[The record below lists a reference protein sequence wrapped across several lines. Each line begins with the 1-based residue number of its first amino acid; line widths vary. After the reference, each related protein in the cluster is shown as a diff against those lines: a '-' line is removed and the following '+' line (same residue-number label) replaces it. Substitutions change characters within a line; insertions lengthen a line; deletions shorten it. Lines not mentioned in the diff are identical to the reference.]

1 MDEEE
6 LAKGLKQ
13 SVNKEIITVISPL
26 LDAEISCL
34 TQNDLISRVPLIS
47 TVVGLYHLGTSFKDY
62 YTYKKLLKFIDRINS
77 KDVTQEEIDNHL
89 SKYNHNN
96 QRELEYI
103 IVMIDRLQEI
113 DQSDLLGKLYVS
125 YIRGTINWLEFRQY
139 ANVIDRLLPGD
150 IEKLYD
156 FHSKEPIEL
165 DTKVID
171 SSILRLQG
179 IGLINNYNDIMN
191 LDGETLKIGD
201 SNKAYYKETAFANK
215 FVECIK

>member
-13 SVNKEIITVISPL
+13 SVKKEIKTAVTPL
-26 LDAEISCL
+26 LDAGISCL
-34 TQNDLISRVPLIS
+34 NQNELISKVPLVS
-47 TVVGLYHLGTSFKDY
+47 TVVSLYHLSTNIKDCY
-62 YTYKKLLKFIDRINS
+62 MYKKLLKFIDKINS

-89 SKYNHNN
+89 AKYNHNT

-103 IVMIDRLQEI
+103 IVIIDRLQEI
-113 DQSDLLGKLYVS
+113 EQSDLLGKLYVS
-125 YIRGTINWLEFRQY
+125 YIRGKINWLEFRQY

-165 DTKVID
+165 DIKVID

-179 IGLINNYNDIMN
+179 LGLINNYNDIMN
-191 LDGETLKIGD
+191 LDGETLNIGD